1 MGNRLSKIYTRT
13 GDDGTTGMADGSRV
27 SKADLR
33 FDAMGKIDLLNSQ
46 IGLLRGYLTQ
56 DSQSQPN
63 HVQPNHVQPNHVQ
76 PNHVQ
81 PNHAQF
87 DAKLSRLQHQLFNL
101 GGELA
106 MPEYRGILA
115 EYVTELENQ
124 IDEWNSHLPPLKDFI
139 LPAGNIV
146 TSQVHIARCYCR
158 DAERLLV
165 ALNSRD
171 DNVSLISLQFINRL
185 SDWLFVLARVV
196 ARLDAGREVLWDKNT
211 LS

>member
-13 GDDGTTGMADGSRV
+13 GDDGTTGMADGSRI

-46 IGLLRGYLTQ
+46 IGLLRGYLSQDNHTQ
-56 DSQSQPN
+56 NSQNQPN
-63 HVQPNHVQPNHVQ
+63 HS
-76 PNHVQ
+76 
-81 PNHAQF
+81 QF

-115 EYVTELENQ
+115 EYATELENQ
-124 IDEWNSHLPPLKDFI
+124 IDEWNTHLPPLKDFI
-139 LPAGNIV
+139 LPAGTIV

-171 DNVSLISLQFINRL
+171 DNVSPISLQFINRL

-196 ARLDAGREVLWDKNT
+196 ARLDDGQEVLWDKNT

>member
-1 MGNRLSKIYTRT
+1 MIWHISHFKVSIMGNRLSKIYTRT

-27 SKADLR
+27 CKADLR

-56 DSQSQPN
+56 AS
-63 HVQPNHVQPNHVQ
+63 HG
-76 PNHVQ
+76 
-81 PNHAQF
+81 QF

-124 IDEWNSHLPPLKDFI
+124 IDEWNTHLPPLKDFI
-139 LPAGNIV
+139 LPAGTIV

-171 DNVSLISLQFINRL
+171 DNVSPISLQFINRL

-196 ARLDAGREVLWDKNT
+196 ARLDAGQEVLWDKTT

>member
-56 DSQSQPN
+56 FNHTQNSQCQPD
-63 HVQPNHVQPNHVQ
+63 
-76 PNHVQ
+76 
-81 PNHAQF
+81 HAQF

-115 EYVTELENQ
+115 EYVIELENQ
-124 IDEWNSHLPPLKDFI
+124 IDEWNTHLPPLKDFI
-139 LPAGNIV
+139 LPAGTIV

-171 DNVSLISLQFINRL
+171 DNVSPISLQFINRL
-185 SDWLFVLARVV
+185 SDCLFVLARVV
-196 ARLDAGREVLWDKNT
+196 ARLDAGQEVLWDKNT

>member
-56 DSQSQPN
+56 DNQTQDSQF
-63 HVQPNHVQPNHVQ
+63 
-76 PNHVQ
+76 Q

-124 IDEWNSHLPPLKDFI
+124 IDECNTHLPPLKDFI
-139 LPAGNIV
+139 LPAGTIV

-171 DNVSLISLQFINRL
+171 DNVSPLSLQFINRL

-196 ARLDAGREVLWDKNT
+196 ARLDDGQEVLWDKAT

>member
-56 DSQSQPN
+56 DSKTQNSQD
-63 HVQPNHVQPNHVQ
+63 QL
-76 PNHVQ
+76 
-81 PNHAQF
+81 NHAQF

-139 LPAGNIV
+139 LPAGTIV

-171 DNVSLISLQFINRL
+171 DNVSPLSLQFINRL

-196 ARLDAGREVLWDKNT
+196 ARLDAGQEVLWDKTT

>member
-46 IGLLRGYLTQ
+46 IGLLRGYLSQDNHTQ
-56 DSQSQPN
+56 DS
-63 HVQPNHVQPNHVQ
+63 
-76 PNHVQ
+76 
-81 PNHAQF
+81 HALS

-115 EYVTELENQ
+115 EYVIELENQ

-139 LPAGNIV
+139 LPAGTIV

-171 DNVSLISLQFINRL
+171 DNVSPISLQFINRL

-196 ARLDAGREVLWDKNT
+196 ARLDAGQEVLWDKNT

>member
-46 IGLLRGYLTQ
+46 IGLLRGYLSQDNHTQ
-56 DSQSQPN
+56 DSQSQPS
-63 HVQPNHVQPNHVQ
+63 
-76 PNHVQ
+76 
-81 PNHAQF
+81 HAQF

-115 EYVTELENQ
+115 EYVIELENQ
-124 IDEWNSHLPPLKDFI
+124 IDEWNTHLPPLKDFI

-171 DNVSLISLQFINRL
+171 DNVSPISLQFINRL

-196 ARLDAGREVLWDKNT
+196 ARLDDGQEVLWDKTT

>member
-56 DSQSQPN
+56 DNHTQNSQN
-63 HVQPNHVQPNHVQ
+63 
-76 PNHVQ
+76 Q

-115 EYVTELENQ
+115 EYVIELENQ

-139 LPAGNIV
+139 LPAGTIV

-171 DNVSLISLQFINRL
+171 DNVSPISLQFINRL

-196 ARLDAGREVLWDKNT
+196 ARLDDGQEVLWDKTT

>member
-56 DSQSQPN
+56 DNHTQNSQN
-63 HVQPNHVQPNHVQ
+63 
-76 PNHVQ
+76 Q

-106 MPEYRGILA
+106 MPEYRGILID
-115 EYVTELENQ
+115 YVIELENQ
-124 IDEWNSHLPPLKDFI
+124 IDEWNTHLPPLKDFI
-139 LPAGNIV
+139 LPAGTIV

-171 DNVSLISLQFINRL
+171 ANVSPLSLQFINRL

-196 ARLDAGREVLWDKNT
+196 ARLDAGQEVLWDKTT

>member
-56 DSQSQPN
+56 FNHTQDSQN
-63 HVQPNHVQPNHVQ
+63 
-76 PNHVQ
+76 Q

-115 EYVTELENQ
+115 DYVTELENQ
-124 IDEWNSHLPPLKDFI
+124 IDEWNTHLPPLKDFI
-139 LPAGNIV
+139 LPAGTLV

-171 DNVSLISLQFINRL
+171 DNVSPISLQFINRL
-185 SDWLFVLARVV
+185 SDWLFVLARIV
-196 ARLDAGREVLWDKNT
+196 ARLDAGQEVLWDKNT

>member
-56 DSQSQPN
+56 DNHTQNSQN
-63 HVQPNHVQPNHVQ
+63 
-76 PNHVQ
+76 Q

-115 EYVTELENQ
+115 EYVIELENQ
-124 IDEWNSHLPPLKDFI
+124 IDEWNTHLPPLKDFI
-139 LPAGNIV
+139 LPAGTIV

-171 DNVSLISLQFINRL
+171 DNVSPLSLQFINRL

-196 ARLDAGREVLWDKNT
+196 ARLDDGQEVLWDKAT

>member
-13 GDDGTTGMADGSRV
+13 GDDGTTGMANGSRV

-46 IGLLRGYLTQ
+46 IGLLRGYLSQDNHTQ
-56 DSQSQPN
+56 NSQNQPN
-63 HVQPNHVQPNHVQ
+63 HS
-76 PNHVQ
+76 
-81 PNHAQF
+81 QF

-115 EYVTELENQ
+115 EYATELENQ
-124 IDEWNSHLPPLKDFI
+124 IDEWNTHLPPLKDFI
-139 LPAGNIV
+139 LPAGTIV

-171 DNVSLISLQFINRL
+171 DNVSPISLQFINRL
-185 SDWLFVLARVV
+185 SDWLTVKKCFGIKPPCHNSITIL
-196 ARLDAGREVLWDKNT
+196 
-211 LS
+211 

>member
-56 DSQSQPN
+56 ANHTQNSQAQPN
-63 HVQPNHVQPNHVQ
+63 HTL
-76 PNHVQ
+76 
-81 PNHAQF
+81 F
-87 DAKLSRLQHQLFNL
+87 DDNLSRLQHQLFNL

-124 IDEWNSHLPPLKDFI
+124 IDEWNTHLPPLKDFI
-139 LPAGNIV
+139 LPAGTIV

-165 ALNSRD
+165 ALNLRD
-171 DNVSLISLQFINRL
+171 DNVSPISLQFINRL

-196 ARLDAGREVLWDKNT
+196 ARLDDGQEVLWDKTT

>member
-13 GDDGTTGMADGSRV
+13 GDDGTTGMANGSRV

-56 DSQSQPN
+56 DNHTQNSQNQPN
-63 HVQPNHVQPNHVQ
+63 HS
-76 PNHVQ
+76 
-81 PNHAQF
+81 QF

-115 EYVTELENQ
+115 EYATELENQ
-124 IDEWNSHLPPLKDFI
+124 IDEWNTHLPPLKDFI
-139 LPAGNIV
+139 LPAGTIV

-171 DNVSLISLQFINRL
+171 DNVSPISLQFINRL

-196 ARLDAGREVLWDKNT
+196 ARLDDGQEVLWDKAT

>member
-56 DSQSQPN
+56 DSKTQNSQD
-63 HVQPNHVQPNHVQ
+63 
-76 PNHVQ
+76 Q

-87 DAKLSRLQHQLFNL
+87 DTKLSRLQHQLFNL

-106 MPEYRGILA
+106 MPEYRGILID
-115 EYVTELENQ
+115 YVIELENQ
-124 IDEWNSHLPPLKDFI
+124 IDEWNTHLPPLKDFI
-139 LPAGNIV
+139 LPAGTIV

-171 DNVSLISLQFINRL
+171 ANVSPLSLQFINRL

-196 ARLDAGREVLWDKNT
+196 ARLDAGQEVLWDKTT

>member
-56 DSQSQPN
+56 DNHTQNSQN
-63 HVQPNHVQPNHVQ
+63 
-76 PNHVQ
+76 Q

-124 IDEWNSHLPPLKDFI
+124 IDGWNTHLPPLKDFI
-139 LPAGNIV
+139 LPAGTIV

-171 DNVSLISLQFINRL
+171 DNVSPLSLQFINRL

-196 ARLDAGREVLWDKNT
+196 ARLDDGQEVLWDKTT

>member
-56 DSQSQPN
+56 DNQTQDSQF
-63 HVQPNHVQPNHVQ
+63 
-76 PNHVQ
+76 Q

-115 EYVTELENQ
+115 DYVTELENQ
-124 IDEWNSHLPPLKDFI
+124 IDEWNTHLPPLKDFI
-139 LPAGNIV
+139 LPAGTIV

-171 DNVSLISLQFINRL
+171 DNVSPLSLQFINRL

-196 ARLDAGREVLWDKNT
+196 ARLDAGQEVLWDKNT

>member
-13 GDDGTTGMADGSRV
+13 GDDGTTGMADGSRI

-56 DSQSQPN
+56 D
-63 HVQPNHVQPNHVQ
+63 
-76 PNHVQ
+76 NHVQ
-81 PNHAQF
+81 PNHAQI

-124 IDEWNSHLPPLKDFI
+124 IDEWNTHLPPLKDFI
-139 LPAGNIV
+139 LPAGTLV

-171 DNVSLISLQFINRL
+171 DNVSPISLQFINRL

-196 ARLDAGREVLWDKNT
+196 ARLDDGQEVLWDKTT

>member
-13 GDDGTTGMADGSRV
+13 GDNGTTGMANGSRV

-46 IGLLRGYLTQ
+46 IGLLRGYLSQDNHTQ
-56 DSQSQPN
+56 NSQNQPN
-63 HVQPNHVQPNHVQ
+63 HS
-76 PNHVQ
+76 
-81 PNHAQF
+81 QF

-115 EYVTELENQ
+115 EYATELENQ
-124 IDEWNSHLPPLKDFI
+124 IDEWNTHLPPLKDFI
-139 LPAGNIV
+139 LPAGTIV

-171 DNVSLISLQFINRL
+171 DNVSPISLQFINRL

-196 ARLDAGREVLWDKNT
+196 ARLDDGQEVLWDKAT

>member
-46 IGLLRGYLTQ
+46 IGLLRGYLSQDNHTQ
-56 DSQSQPN
+56 NSQNQPN
-63 HVQPNHVQPNHVQ
+63 HS
-76 PNHVQ
+76 
-81 PNHAQF
+81 QF

-115 EYVTELENQ
+115 DYVTELENQ
-124 IDEWNSHLPPLKDFI
+124 IDEWNTHLPPLKDFI
-139 LPAGNIV
+139 LPAGTIV

-171 DNVSLISLQFINRL
+171 DNVSPLSLQFINRL

-196 ARLDAGREVLWDKNT
+196 ARLDDGQEVLWDKAT

>member
-13 GDDGTTGMADGSRV
+13 GDDGTTGMANGSRV

-46 IGLLRGYLTQ
+46 IGLLRGYLSQDNHTQ
-56 DSQSQPN
+56 NSQNQPN
-63 HVQPNHVQPNHVQ
+63 HS
-76 PNHVQ
+76 
-81 PNHAQF
+81 QF

-115 EYVTELENQ
+115 EYVIELENQ
-124 IDEWNSHLPPLKDFI
+124 IDEWNTHLPPLKDFI
-139 LPAGNIV
+139 LPAGTIV

-171 DNVSLISLQFINRL
+171 DNVSPISLQFINRL

-196 ARLDAGREVLWDKNT
+196 ARLDAGQEVLWDKNT

>member
-56 DSQSQPN
+56 DNHTQNSQ
-63 HVQPNHVQPNHVQ
+63 
-76 PNHVQ
+76 
-81 PNHAQF
+81 AQF

-115 EYVTELENQ
+115 EYATELENQ
-124 IDEWNSHLPPLKDFI
+124 IDEWNTHLPPLKDFI
-139 LPAGNIV
+139 LPAGTIV

-171 DNVSLISLQFINRL
+171 DNVSPISLQFINRL

-196 ARLDAGREVLWDKNT
+196 ARLDDGQEVLWDKAT

>member
-13 GDDGTTGMADGSRV
+13 GDDGTTGMADGSRM

-46 IGLLRGYLTQ
+46 IGLLRGYLSQDNHTQ
-56 DSQSQPN
+56 N
-63 HVQPNHVQPNHVQ
+63 RHVQSNHT
-76 PNHVQ
+76 
-81 PNHAQF
+81 QF

-106 MPEYRGILA
+106 MPEYRGILID
-115 EYVTELENQ
+115 YVIELENQ
-124 IDEWNSHLPPLKDFI
+124 IDEWNTHLPPLKDFI
-139 LPAGNIV
+139 LPAGTIV

-171 DNVSLISLQFINRL
+171 ANVSPLSLQFINRL
-185 SDWLFVLARVV
+185 SDWLFVLARIV
-196 ARLDAGREVLWDKNT
+196 ARLDDGQEVLWDKTT

>member
-13 GDDGTTGMADGSRV
+13 GDDGTTGMADGSRI

-56 DSQSQPN
+56 SN
-63 HVQPNHVQPNHVQ
+63 HVQ
-76 PNHVQ
+76 
-81 PNHAQF
+81 F
-87 DAKLSRLQHQLFNL
+87 DNNLSRLQHQLFNL

-115 EYVTELENQ
+115 EYVIELENQ
-124 IDEWNSHLPPLKDFI
+124 IDEWNTHLPPLKDFI
-139 LPAGNIV
+139 LPAGTIV

-171 DNVSLISLQFINRL
+171 DNVSPISLQFINRL

-196 ARLDAGREVLWDKNT
+196 ARLDAGQEVLWDKNT

>member
-13 GDDGTTGMADGSRV
+13 GDGGTTGMADGSRV
-27 SKADLR
+27 SKSDLR

-56 DSQSQPN
+56 DNHTQNSQ
-63 HVQPNHVQPNHVQ
+63 
-76 PNHVQ
+76 
-81 PNHAQF
+81 AQF

-115 EYVTELENQ
+115 DYVTELENQ
-124 IDEWNSHLPPLKDFI
+124 IDEWNTHLPPLKDFI
-139 LPAGNIV
+139 LPAGTIV

-171 DNVSLISLQFINRL
+171 DNVSPLSLQFINRL

-196 ARLDAGREVLWDKNT
+196 ARLDAGQEVLWDKTT

>member
-56 DSQSQPN
+56 DNHIQNSQ
-63 HVQPNHVQPNHVQ
+63 
-76 PNHVQ
+76 
-81 PNHAQF
+81 AQF

-115 EYVTELENQ
+115 DYVIELENQ
-124 IDEWNSHLPPLKDFI
+124 LDEWNTHLPPLKDFI
-139 LPAGNIV
+139 LPAGTIV

-171 DNVSLISLQFINRL
+171 DNVSPISLQFINRL

-196 ARLDAGREVLWDKNT
+196 ARLDAGQEVLWDKNT

>member
-33 FDAMGKIDLLNSQ
+33 FDAMGKTDLLNSQ

-56 DSQSQPN
+56 DNQTQDSQF
-63 HVQPNHVQPNHVQ
+63 
-76 PNHVQ
+76 Q

-115 EYVTELENQ
+115 EYVTQLENQ
-124 IDEWNSHLPPLKDFI
+124 IDEWNTHLPPLKDFI
-139 LPAGNIV
+139 LPAGTIV

-171 DNVSLISLQFINRL
+171 DNVSPLSLQFINRL

-196 ARLDAGREVLWDKNT
+196 ARLDAGQEVLWDKTT

>member
-56 DSQSQPN
+56 DNHTQNSQN
-63 HVQPNHVQPNHVQ
+63 
-76 PNHVQ
+76 Q

-106 MPEYRGILA
+106 MPEYCGILA

-124 IDEWNSHLPPLKDFI
+124 IDEWNTHLPPLKDFI
-139 LPAGNIV
+139 LPAGTIV

-171 DNVSLISLQFINRL
+171 GNVSPISLQFINRL

-196 ARLDAGREVLWDKNT
+196 ARLDAGQEVLWDKNT

>member
-46 IGLLRGYLTQ
+46 IGLLRGYLSQDNHTQ
-56 DSQSQPN
+56 N
-63 HVQPNHVQPNHVQ
+63 RHVQSNHT
-76 PNHVQ
+76 
-81 PNHAQF
+81 QF

-115 EYVTELENQ
+115 EYVIELENQ
-124 IDEWNSHLPPLKDFI
+124 IDEWNTHLPPLKDFI
-139 LPAGNIV
+139 LPAGAILAN
-146 TSQVHIARCYCR
+146 QVQIARCYFR

-171 DNVSLISLQFINRL
+171 DNVSPISLQFINRL

-196 ARLDAGREVLWDKNT
+196 ARLDDGQEVLWDKTT

>member
-56 DSQSQPN
+56 DNHTQNSQN
-63 HVQPNHVQPNHVQ
+63 
-76 PNHVQ
+76 Q

-124 IDEWNSHLPPLKDFI
+124 IDGWNTHLPPLKDFI
-139 LPAGNIV
+139 LPAGTIV

-171 DNVSLISLQFINRL
+171 DNVSPISLQFINRL
-185 SDWLFVLARVV
+185 SDWLFVLARIV
-196 ARLDAGREVLWDKNT
+196 ARLDDGQEVLWDKTT